1 MYIETDREGIVLG
14 VELAEYQ
21 LTDSKTH
28 VILKMTLLEYVLLE
42 RKDPFFELNPDQ
54 PTRCY

>member
-1 MYIETDREGIVLG
+1 MLG